1 MKIRKVLFS
10 TLLSLAVSI
19 SAFAQNPGADYIS
32 LGELKLAKEYF
43 VKRTAQT
50 PAEAYYY
57 LGEIAYKEGN
67 MAEAKANYEKGLAAN
82 PESAL
87 AAIGLAKLDLKS
99 NPKVA
104 GDQLS
109 AIQKKNKKDVEVIIA
124 IAKAY
129 FDNGMQEEGQK
140 KIADAYKANKKSPL
154 TYVLEGDL
162 IGKNNPGSAA
172 EKYEQAI
179 YFDTKCTIAYMKEAL
194 MYEGINNNTSIDLL
208 KKAVEIQ
215 PDYTVSYKY
224 LGRIY
229 TQNGFYPEAL
239 EAYKIFF
246 NEGDYT
252 LEDIKHYITA
262 NYFTQQYDAAN
273 ELLAKGLAMEAN
285 DFILNRLSMYTKNE
299 LKDYAGAAAAAEK
312 FFSLPLPKDVNYII
326 QDYMAYGNI
335 LSESGKKLEAIEQ
348 FKKAIELDP
357 AKIELNKEIATILGN
372 EDMNAEA
379 AEFYKKYIELK
390 GEAAEASDYFQLG
403 RYYLSAGS
411 PLLNDSIAEKK
422 AEGTKILKEADD
434 AFRIVA
440 ERIPDNYMGYYWR
453 ASVNSLLDPEIKQG
467 LARPFYEETIKVI
480 LAKDEAASRAT
491 ILAKAYEYLSVY
503 YYYQFA
509 DAKDNKQKEEFKV
522 NAKQYCEKL
531 LELNPDHP
539 TAKQIIEAVK

>member
-1 MKIRKVLFS
+1 M
-10 TLLSLAVSI
+10 
-19 SAFAQNPGADYIS
+19 
-32 LGELKLAKEYF
+32 KLAKEYF
-43 VKRTAQT
+43 VKRTTQT

-129 FDNGMQEEGQK
+129 FDNDMQAEGQK

-179 YFDTKCTIAYMKEAL
+179 YFDPKCTIAYMKEAL

-229 TQNGFYPEAL
+229 TQNGFYPEAI
-239 EAYKIFF
+239 EAYKTFF
-246 NEGDYT
+246 KEGDYT

-262 NYFTQQYDAAN
+262 NYFTQQYDVAN
-273 ELLAKGLAMEAN
+273 ELLAQGLAMEAN

-299 LKDYAGAAAAAEK
+299 LKDYAGASAAAEK
-312 FFSLPLPKDVNYII
+312 FFSLPLPKDVKYII

-357 AKIELNKEIATILGN
+357 AKIELNKEIATILAN

-390 GEAAEASDYFQLG
+390 GEAADATDFNQLA
-403 RYYLSAGS
+403 RYYNYAGAA
-411 PLLNDSIAEKK
+411 LIAKTDDAEAK
-422 AEGTKILKEADD
+422 AKGIELLKEADKN
-434 AFRIVA
+434 FGVVA
-440 ERIPDNYMGYYWR
+440 ERVPDSYLGYYQR
-453 ASVNSLLDPEIKQG
+453 AQVNARMDPDTEQG
-467 LARPFYEETIKVI
+467 LAKPYYEKVI
-480 LAKDEAASRAT
+480 EVLLSKPDPNTRVLEEA
-491 ILAKAYEYLSVY
+491 YQYLSY
-503 YYYQFA
+503 YYYLSFDKTKKAEDKAFVKEYSHKVLEINPENPNGKALFEFA
-509 DAKDNKQKEEFKV
+509 
-522 NAKQYCEKL
+522 NAK
-531 LELNPDHP
+531 
-539 TAKQIIEAVK
+539 

>member
-10 TLLSLAVSI
+10 TLLSLAVSF

-43 VKRTAQT
+43 IKRMRQA
-50 PAEAYYY
+50 PAEANYY

-87 AAIGLAKLDLKS
+87 SAIGLAKLELKS
-99 NPKVA
+99 NPKA
-104 GDQLS
+104 ANDQLS
-109 AIQKKNKKDVEVIIA
+109 TILKKHKKDVEIILA
-124 IAKAY
+124 VAKAY

-140 KIADAYKANKKSPL
+140 RLADARKANKKSPL
-154 TYVLEGDL
+154 IYVLEGDL
-162 IGKNNPGSAA
+162 IGKSNPGSAA

-179 YFDTKCTIAYMKEAL
+179 YFDSQCTIAYMKEAL

-215 PDYTVSYKY
+215 PDYKISYKY

-229 TQNGFYPEAL
+229 TQNGFYPDAI
-239 EAYKIFF
+239 EAYKIYF
-246 NEGDYT
+246 EGGDYS

-273 ELLAKGLAMEAN
+273 ELLAKGLAMEPN

-299 LKDYAGAAAAAEK
+299 LKDYAGALSAAQN
-312 FFSLPLPKDVNYII
+312 FFNIPLPKDVKYLDR
-326 QDYMAYGNI
+326 DYMAYGNI

-357 AKIELNKEIATILGN
+357 TKIELNKEISSILAN

-379 AEFYKKYIELK
+379 AEFYAKYIDAK
-390 GEAAEASDYFQLG
+390 GEAADATDFNQLARLYNYAGAALIAKTGDEA
-403 RYYLSAGS
+403 A
-411 PLLNDSIAEKK
+411 K
-422 AEGTKILKEADD
+422 AKGIEYLKEADKN
-434 AFRIVA
+434 FGIVS
-440 ERIPDNYMGYYWR
+440 ERVPDSYLGYYQR
-453 ASVNSLLDPEIKQG
+453 AQVNARMDPDTEHG
-467 LARPFYEETIKVI
+467 LAKPHYEKTIEVLLSKEDPNTRV
-480 LAKDEAASRAT
+480 LEEA
-491 ILAKAYEYLSVY
+491 YQYLSY
-503 YYYQFA
+503 YYYLQFDKSKKA
-509 DAKDNKQKEEFKV
+509 EDKAHVKEYSQKVLEINPENPNGKALFEFA
-522 NAKQYCEKL
+522 NAK
-531 LELNPDHP
+531 
-539 TAKQIIEAVK
+539 